1 MPYTVK
7 IDLNT
12 TRLQQVVIQDASP
25 RATGVMTKLQVQQLE
40 DLVEHGVSE
49 AMVWTVTGVK
59 AHDYF
64 ADFNEFV
71 PVNAVETAVVITLPQ
86 SNADNVGQVIA
97 VKAVGVA
104 APDLDIQADGGQLI
118 DGQVDYIFDPAQRN
132 TCVVFVSNGTGWD
145 IGYWYKGSN

>member
-1 MPYTVK
+1 MPVTLK
-7 IDLNT
+7 IDLNV
-12 TRLQQVVIQDASP
+12 TRLQQVVIQDASV
-25 RATGVMTKLQVQQLE
+25 RQDGVMTKLQVAQLE

-71 PVNAVETAVVITLPQ
+71 PVNAVETAVVVTLPQ

-118 DGQVDYIFDPAQRN
+118 DGQVDYIFDA
-132 TCVVFVSNGTGWD
+132 TKLHACVVFVSNGTGWD
-145 IGYWYKGSN
+145 IGYWYRGE